1 MSDLHQ
7 QIDELIKTNK
17 VVLFM
22 KGTRS
27 FPQCGFSARA
37 VEVFKR
43 CGVAVKDV
51 NVLADPSMR
60 QGIKDYSNWPTIPQA
75 YVNGQFVG
83 GSDIILEM
91 YESGE
96 LQKLLGVATAD
107 ANPAA
112 APKVIVTASAQAAFS
127 GAASD
132 AGAGEVLR
140 FDVSPTFQYDL
151 FFGPTVKDDFVI
163 EAGSLKVHV
172 SRGAAARAD
181 GVTID
186 FVEGPAGA
194 GFKIDNPN
202 EPAKVKTI
210 SAKELKAKLDAGE
223 ALHLFDVRGDNERAV
238 AKIAQ
243 AVQLHDK
250 ALAGVAKDA
259 LLVLHCHHGVRSR
272 NAAERLVQDG
282 YRNVYNLTG
291 GIDAWS
297 VDVDPSVAR
306 Y

>member
-1 MSDLHQ
+1 MSDVRQ
-7 QIDELIKTNK
+7 QIDELIQNNK

-37 VEVFKR
+37 IEVFKR
-43 CGVAVKDV
+43 CGVTVKDV
-51 NVLADPSMR
+51 NVLADPAIR

-75 YVNGQFVG
+75 YINGQFVG

-96 LQKLLGVATAD
+96 LQKLLGVE
-107 ANPAA
+107 
-112 APKVIVTASAQAAFS
+112 TASEAPAKAPSVTITPAAQAAF
-127 GAASD
+127 ASAGGD
-132 AGAGEVLR
+132 AGPGEVLR

-151 FFGPTVKDDFVI
+151 FFGPTVKDDFVVK
-163 EAGSLKVHV
+163 AGALTVHV

-186 FVEGPAGA
+186 FVEGPAGS
-194 GFKIDNPN
+194 GFKIENPN
-202 EPAKVKTI
+202 EPAKVRTL
-210 SAKELKAKLDAGE
+210 SAKELKAKLDGGE
-223 ALHLFDVRGDNERAV
+223 SLHLFDVRGEKEREV
-238 AKIAQ
+238 ASITGARP
-243 AVQLHDK
+243 LDDK
-250 ALAGVAKDA
+250 ALGGIAKDA
-259 LLVLHCHHGVRSR
+259 MIVLHCHHGVRSR
-272 NAAERLVQDG
+272 SAAEQLVQAG
-282 YRNVYNLTG
+282 FRNVWNLTG

-297 VDVDPSVAR
+297 TEVDASVPR